1 MDIQQLQSDL
11 IKNDHIELSHKCIR
25 FMKTICND
33 AIDNDFLIK
42 NPCNGIKE
50 PKVIH
55 KEKEILTKNQD
66 KILLESNNKYAPFF
80 RIIRYTGMRKEE
92 ISALTKND
100 IDLKNKTISVNKA
113 FSYVSNQPIL
123 KETKNKKAR
132 IIPILDIIY
141 NDIKNQYDNSKKY
154 LFEKQTGGVLTA
166 ESIRCMTNSI
176 SKDLGFCIAPHQLR
190 HCYCTMLYYSGI
202 TIKQTQKLMGHSSA
216 KMVYDLYAHLDEQ
229 QEQVS
234 KTVNSYIKNINKK
247 ALKLSKKWS
256 NYHYKSINT
265 VRKLSI

>member
-11 IKNDHIELSHKCIR
+11 INNNHIELSHKCIR

-100 IDLKNKTISVNKA
+100 IDLKSKTISVNKA

-247 ALKLSKKWS
+247 NLKLSKKLS
-256 NYHYKSINT
+256 NKIYIRVKQGKSI
-265 VRKLSI
+265 VI